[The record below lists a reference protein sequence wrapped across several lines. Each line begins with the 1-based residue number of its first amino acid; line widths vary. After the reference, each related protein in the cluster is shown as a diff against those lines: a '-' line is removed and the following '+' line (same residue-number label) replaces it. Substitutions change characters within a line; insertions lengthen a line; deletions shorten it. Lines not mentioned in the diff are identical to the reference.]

1 MITNAAMP
9 SSVNGAALP
18 DSVFT
23 WQFTAT
29 NGDSWG
35 GTLIAD
41 SILFNP
47 GDTIAAAR
55 GTYRILLEDARGV
68 DLTPAGLEDGQ
79 VFVEWYWQQAAARFL
94 PTRNGADA
102 VAGIGGLGSE
112 RDQVWTG
119 AIWQSFGI
127 GGQEQP
133 SAPLVADTRFT
144 WTFEADSGD
153 RWSGVLF
160 DSAAA
165 ADPGST
171 FRTAHGTYR
180 ITAEEALA
188 GESLVQSGTVRL
200 VGTYHDSAT
209 GRQFAVQGA
218 GGAMDH
224 GHGGLGSELGTAWN
238 GVAWRDF
245 GLEGAAQIDGPLPFT
260 LAVNGFGLIVG
271 GWGSQ
276 DRYPRILADVNGDG
290 RADVVGF
297 GVAGTWVAL
306 ARPSGGYEAAS
317 LAIGNF
323 GEVIGGWTTQDRFPR
338 TMADVNG
345 DGRADVVGFG
355 LAGVWVALADGA
367 GGFATPALALG
378 AFGEVAGGW
387 TSQDLFPRTV
397 ADVNGDGRAD
407 VVGFGRAGVWVALA
421 NGSGGFDAP
430 RLAIGAFGAEAGGWS
445 SQDRFP
451 RMLADVNGDGWAEV
465 IGFGNAGVY
474 VESVFGFA

>member
-1 MITNAAMP
+1 
-9 SSVNGAALP
+9 
-18 DSVFT
+18 
-23 WQFTAT
+23 
-29 NGDSWG
+29 
-35 GTLIAD
+35 
-41 SILFNP
+41 
-47 GDTIAAAR
+47 
-55 GTYRILLEDARGV
+55 
-68 DLTPAGLEDGQ
+68 
-79 VFVEWYWQQAAARFL
+79 
-94 PTRNGADA
+94 
-102 VAGIGGLGSE
+102 
-112 RDQVWTG
+112 
-119 AIWQSFGI
+119 
-127 GGQEQP
+127 
-133 SAPLVADTRFT
+133 
-144 WTFEADSGD
+144 
-153 RWSGVLF
+153 
-160 DSAAA
+160 
-165 ADPGST
+165 
-171 FRTAHGTYR
+171 
-180 ITAEEALA
+180 
-188 GESLVQSGTVRL
+188 
-200 VGTYHDSAT
+200 
-209 GRQFAVQGA
+209 
-218 GGAMDH
+218 
-224 GHGGLGSELGTAWN
+224 
-238 GVAWRDF
+238 VAWRDF

-387 TSQDLFPRTV
+387 ARQERYPRMLADVNGDGRADVVGFGVAGVWVAQGTVAGTFGAPYQALGAFGEVAGGWTGQDRFPRLLADVNGDGRADVVGFGLGGVWVATANSTGRFDAPQLLLGAFGEVAGGWTSQDLFPRTV